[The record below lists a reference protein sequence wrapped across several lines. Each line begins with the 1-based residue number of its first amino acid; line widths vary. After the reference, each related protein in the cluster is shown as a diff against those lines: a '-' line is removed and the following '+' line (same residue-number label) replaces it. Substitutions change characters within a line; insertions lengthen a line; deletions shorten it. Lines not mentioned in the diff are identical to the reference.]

1 MRTTPRLAGAAA
13 LLALTLAACG
23 SGDSSSSSEASCTK
37 ADEPAVDVVDNAFE
51 PETLCV
57 KPGTEV
63 TWTWTGKQPH
73 NVVGEGV
80 TSELQKEGTFTHTFP
95 ARGTF
100 EYRCTVHAGMNGK
113 VVVF

>member
-1 MRTTPRLAGAAA
+1 MRITPRFAGAAA

-23 SGDSSSSSEASCTK
+23 SGDSSSSDASCDK
-37 ADEPAVDVVDNAFE
+37 PDSPDVEVVDNGFE
-51 PETLCV
+51 PKTLCV

-63 TWTWTGKQPH
+63 TWSWTGKQPH
-73 NVVGEGV
+73 NVAGEGI

>member
-1 MRTTPRLAGAAA
+1 MRTTPRFAGAAA

-23 SGDSSSSSEASCTK
+23 SGDSSSSGASCTK
-37 ADEPAVDVVDNAFE
+37 ADEPEVEVVDNAFE

-57 KPGTEV
+57 KPGTEI

-73 NVVGEGV
+73 NVAGEDV
-80 TSELQKEGTFTHTFP
+80 RSELLTEGTFTHTFP
-95 ARGTF
+95 ARGTY
-100 EYRCTVHAGMNGK
+100 EYRCTVHAGMNGE